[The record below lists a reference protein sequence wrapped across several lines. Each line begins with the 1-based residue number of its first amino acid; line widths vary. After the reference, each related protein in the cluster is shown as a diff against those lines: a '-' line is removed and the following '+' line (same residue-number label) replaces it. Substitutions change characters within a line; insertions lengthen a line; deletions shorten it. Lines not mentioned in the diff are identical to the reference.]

1 MVEKF
6 FGINYEFDFDAAIAS
21 IDEKLR
27 VGETGYICVSDGVI
41 LNTYHRNEGYRNVV
55 DNAMFSICDSSYV
68 PIYIR
73 RIYGLERKQCSGTK
87 FMELIVSQR
96 KYTMAFVGGDK
107 TILESLKENLMK
119 MNPDVEN
126 MLFYELPFCKVADF
140 DYEGIAAEINEA
152 APDIVFVSLGAP
164 KQEFFMSFLDPHLKR
179 GVSIAVGAAFK
190 FHSGKGEKRAPKW
203 MLKCHLEFLHRI
215 FEEPKKQIP
224 RCFWILRTTP
234 GILWREWRK
243 VRKERRQTKNKEE

>member
-6 FGINYEFDFDAAIAS
+6 FGINYEFDFDAAIAG

-27 VGETGYICVSDGVI
+27 AGETGYICVSDGVI
-41 LNTYHRNEGYRNVV
+41 LNTYHRNEGYRKVV

-107 TILESLKENLMK
+107 SILASLKENLMK

-140 DYEGIAAEINEA
+140 DYEGIAAKINLSYEPRSSSSESSSSRLETVS
-152 APDIVFVSLGAP
+152 PDS
-164 KQEFFMSFLDPHLKR
+164 MSDRSASRSTPRFDMRETTLR
-179 GVSIAVGAAFK
+179 Y
-190 FHSGKGEKRAPKW
+190 
-203 MLKCHLEFLHRI
+203 ML
-215 FEEPKKQIP
+215 
-224 RCFWILRTTP
+224 TSTP
-234 GILWREWRK
+234 
-243 VRKERRQTKNKEE
+243 